1 MASQEIV
8 GIIIGHANIIRE
20 TPKAICLNVWDESN
34 NGKWFPKSQ
43 IALNL
48 PESKIEHGTIE
59 MPWWLA
65 RDRFTTDGI
74 YAMARQGYA
83 YLKS

>member
-1 MASQEIV
+1 MANQEIV
-8 GIIIGHANIIRE
+8 GITIGKSNIIRE
-20 TPKAICLNVWDESN
+20 TAKAICLNIWDESD

-43 IALNL
+43 LMIEL
-48 PESKIEHGTIE
+48 PEDPTKHGTVE

-65 RDRFTTDGI
+65 ADRFTTDGI
-74 YAMARQGYA
+74 YMMARQGYA